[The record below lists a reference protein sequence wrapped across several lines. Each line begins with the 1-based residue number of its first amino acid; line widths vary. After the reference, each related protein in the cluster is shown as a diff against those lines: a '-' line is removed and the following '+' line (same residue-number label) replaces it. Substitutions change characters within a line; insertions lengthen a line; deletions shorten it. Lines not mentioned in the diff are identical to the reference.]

1 MKYFVYVIASIK
13 PFLKT
18 YVGWT
23 NNINKRIEKH
33 NLGKGAK
40 STRGRKW
47 KLIYKEKFDSKIN
60 ALKREYKI
68 KKDKNFR
75 RILKKRKLNIGK
87 LN

>member
-13 PFLKT
+13 PFVKT

-23 NNINKRIEKH
+23 NNVNKRLKKH

-47 KLIYKEKFDSKIN
+47 KIIYKEEFNNKIN

-68 KKDKNFR
+68 KKDRNFR
-75 RILKKRKLNIGK
+75 NLLKKRKLNISR
-87 LN
+87 LD